1 MKIKEI
7 KTTPLFIPFKKT
19 YVSSYGTIDGANL
32 ILIEVVT
39 DTNLSGYGECI
50 ASPSPKGVEM
60 FIKEAI
66 KHLIDK
72 DPADNDKI
80 MKQVYHNL
88 FVNKG
93 ICSSPR
99 FGGQILAGLEM
110 ALWDV
115 VGKSVSKPVHDLI
128 GGALHSKIDYFGF
141 PNGDTPEIIAKE
153 AKEFADQGHKVIY
166 VKVGQSEE
174 IDIEIVKQTREAIGA
189 SKRLRLDPNEKYD
202 PDTFFKIVPK
212 LIPYDIDF
220 IEQPSHCESIADLK
234 FIHQKSPIKISAD
247 QIVFTPFNV
256 FDVCKEEAADLFVL
270 GLHETGGI
278 SRFVESSKIAEKS
291 KINMCLH
298 GLYESGITTC
308 AAMQAGAAIPNLDD
322 GNQFMNHFLK
332 WDIIEKDII
341 KLQEG
346 SMNVIKKPGL
356 GFTLDYD
363 NVKKAS
369 ELALSII

>member
-19 YVSSYGTIDGANL
+19 YVSSYGTIDGASL

-72 DPADNDKI
+72 DPADNDKL

-88 FVNKG
+88 FVNNG

-153 AKEFADQGHKVIY
+153 AKKFANQGHKVIY

-234 FIHQKSPIKISAD
+234 FIHQKI
-247 QIVFTPFNV
+247 
-256 FDVCKEEAADLFVL
+256 L
-270 GLHETGGI
+270 
-278 SRFVESSKIAEKS
+278 
-291 KINMCLH
+291 
-298 GLYESGITTC
+298 
-308 AAMQAGAAIPNLDD
+308 
-322 GNQFMNHFLK
+322 
-332 WDIIEKDII
+332 
-341 KLQEG
+341 
-346 SMNVIKKPGL
+346 
-356 GFTLDYD
+356 
-363 NVKKAS
+363 
-369 ELALSII
+369 